1 MHVVANGI
9 TDTTRQRALLLYM
22 VGGRVREVF
31 DTHSETGEGS
41 DFETAK
47 AKLTVYLK
55 PPEIKRYET
64 YQFHHLHKRDEES
77 LDTFHIRLRRASA
90 NVDLQTLIQNSSSRL

>member
-1 MHVVANGI
+1 
-9 TDTTRQRALLLYM
+9 M

-55 PPEIKRYET
+55 PPENKRYET

-90 NVDLQTLIQNSSSRL
+90 NVDLQTLIQKSSSRL